1 MHALLRLVVVYRGVL
16 LYGESGAG
24 KSSLI
29 NAGLIP
35 AAEREG
41 LRADR
46 VRVQPR
52 PGEELVVERLE
63 TTAAGDTLLPSSF
76 ADGSDGAHRIVLS
89 AEAFRARLRELPAG
103 VRPLLIFDQF
113 EELATLFEDVAQ
125 GDGRAETLAA
135 QQRVVDLIVDLLRD
149 ETAPVKLLLG
159 FREDYLAKVSRLLAL
174 RPELVDQSLRLVP
187 PATDAL
193 HEIVRGP
200 FEKYPGHFE
209 RELSPELAER
219 LRAAIESRSGARGLS
234 LSEVQIACLRLWES
248 SDPDKLFEEKGV

>member
-1 MHALLRLVVVYRGVL
+1 MRLVVIYRGVL

-24 KSSLI
+24 KSSLL

-63 TTAAGDTLLPSSF
+63 TTAEGDTLLPSSF
-76 ADGSDGAHRIVLS
+76 SDGDDGAHRIVLS
-89 AEAFRARLRELPAG
+89 TEAFRERLRGLPPG

-113 EELATLFEDVAQ
+113 EELATLFGDVAQ

-135 QQRVVDLIVDLLRD
+135 QQRIVDLLVDLLRD
-149 ETAPVKLLLG
+149 ETMPVKLLLG
-159 FREDYLAKVSRLLAL
+159 FREDYLAKVKELLAL
-174 RPELVDQSLRLVP
+174 RPELVDQSLRLASP
-187 PATDAL
+187 GTDSL
-193 HEIVRGP
+193 HEIIRGP
-200 FEKYPGHFE
+200 FETFPGHFE

-219 LRAAIESRSGARGLS
+219 LRAAIEARSGTDGLS